1 MTLTVAI
8 TGATGF
14 IGRQITKD
22 LLARGC
28 RVRALTRSARQNPDD
43 NLVWV
48 RGSLENP
55 QSLAEL
61 VSDVDAVVHCAGQV
75 RGSNEAVF
83 TECNVTGSVSVMQ
96 AAQAAGSCKKFLFIS
111 SLAARHP
118 ELSWYA
124 NSKYVAEQQLQT
136 MSGDMTLG
144 IFRPTAVYGPG
155 DKELKPLLDGLLRGV
170 LPQLGRRDATLT
182 FIHVTD
188 MAAAVRQWLLSDNPQ
203 GGIYELCDGV
213 AGGYS
218 WSRMQQIGAAVR
230 QRPVRLIP
238 VPLALLKLIAA
249 LSMMWNRLVKTE
261 PMLTQS
267 KIREL
272 THPDWTASN
281 QQLTN
286 AVGWVPEVSLE
297 RALREGLF

>member
-14 IGRQITKD
+14 IGRQITED

-28 RVRALTRSARQNPDD
+28 RVRALTRSARQSPDD

-61 VSDVDAVVHCAGQV
+61 VSGVDAVVHCAGQV

-136 MSGDMTLG
+136 LSGDMTLG

-155 DKELKPLLDGLLRGV
+155 DKELKPLLEGLLRGV

-188 MAAAVRQWLLSDNPQ
+188 MAAAVRQWLLSDDPQ
-203 GGIYELCDGV
+203 GGIYELCDGIT
-213 AGGYS
+213 GGYS
-218 WSRMQQIGAAVR
+218 WSRMQKIGAAVR
-230 QRPVRLIP
+230 QGPVRLIP
-238 VPLALLKLIAA
+238 VPLALLNLMAT

>member
-28 RVRALTRSARQNPDD
+28 RVRALTRAAKQNTGE
-43 NLVWV
+43 NLIWV

-55 QSLAEL
+55 QALTEL
-61 VSDVDAVVHCAGQV
+61 MTGADAVIHCAGQV
-75 RGSNEAVF
+75 RGSSEAVF

-96 AAQAAGSCKKFLFIS
+96 AAQASGSCKKFLFIS

-124 NSKYVAEQQLQT
+124 NSKYVAEQQLHKLA
-136 MSGDMTLG
+136 GDMTLG

-155 DKELKPLLDGLLRGV
+155 DKELKPLLNGLLRGV
-170 LPQLGRRDATLT
+170 LPQLGSRDAILT
-182 FIHVTD
+182 FIHVSD
-188 MAAAVRQWLLSDNPQ
+188 MAAAVTQWVLADNSQ
-203 GGIYELCDGV
+203 AGIYELCDGV
-213 AGGYS
+213 EGGYS
-218 WSRMQQIGAAVR
+218 WTRMQQIGAAIR
-230 QRPVRLIP
+230 QGPVRLIP
-238 VPLALLKLIAA
+238 VPLSLLKLIAT
-249 LSMMWNRLVKTE
+249 LSMMWNRLVNTE

-281 QQLTN
+281 QQLTK

>member
-28 RVRALTRSARQNPDD
+28 RVRALTRSARQSPDD
-43 NLVWV
+43 SLVWV

-61 VSDVDAVVHCAGQV
+61 VSGVDAVVHCAGQV

-83 TECNVTGSVSVMQ
+83 TECNVTGSASVMQ

-136 MSGDMTLG
+136 LSGDMTLG

-155 DKELKPLLDGLLRGV
+155 DKELKPLLEGLLRGV

-188 MAAAVRQWLLSDNPQ
+188 MAAAVRQWLLSDYPQ
-203 GGIYELCDGV
+203 GGIYELCDGIT
-213 AGGYS
+213 GGYS

-230 QRPVRLIP
+230 QGPVRLIP
-238 VPLALLKLIAA
+238 VPLALLKLMAT